1 MNEVTAKVGG
11 SAGSDDAGLAPP
23 ETVRDDL
30 PPRIVAVGPFRV
42 SDERADELV
51 IRLVKGAV
59 DCLGS
64 RPFLAYALHVGGLND
79 RGDRAFVEAMGR
91 ADVVYAD
98 GMSVVLL
105 ARLAGASRLERAGTT
120 DIGWGVLRALSA
132 ALGRPARVALVG
144 GPDGLTARAGAVL
157 AADAG
162 VRVVATEHG
171 YHGNWDGVLER
182 VAAARPDLFIVGLGA
197 PREMKW
203 VEAQRG
209 ALPDCLVMTCGG
221 WFGFLTA
228 REKRAPG
235 WMQSVGLEWAYRL
248 TQAPRRLAGRYIR
261 GAGTTAVLAVQL
273 VRVRFTP
280 ARSRQS

>member
-1 MNEVTAKVGG
+1 MDDDTAPLGG

-23 ETVRDDL
+23 EVSCDDVV
-30 PPRIVAVGPFRV
+30 PRTVAVGPFRV
-42 SDERADELV
+42 WDERAEDLV
-51 IRLVKGAV
+51 DRLVTGAV
-59 DCLGS
+59 ECLGS

-79 RGDRAFVEAMGR
+79 RDDRAFVQAMGR

-105 ARLAGASRLERAGTT
+105 ARLAGATRLERAGTT
-120 DIGWGVLRALSA
+120 DIGWGVLRVLSA

-157 AADAG
+157 AAEAG
-162 VRVVATEHG
+162 VQVVVTEHG
-171 YHGNWDGVLER
+171 YHDDWDGVLER
-182 VAAARPDLFIVGLGA
+182 VAAVRPDLFIVGLGA

-203 VEAQRG
+203 VEAQRA

-228 REKRAPG
+228 QEKRAPG
-235 WMQSVGLEWAYRL
+235 WMQTAGLEWSYRVA
-248 TQAPRRLAGRYIR
+248 QAPRRLAGRYAR
-261 GAGTTAVLAVQL
+261 GAATTAVLAVPL
-273 VRVRFTP
+273 VRGQL
-280 ARSRQS
+280 ARGRRRH